1 MSNGD
6 QFLGHWKL
14 ASSENW
20 DEYMKAAG
28 VGLATRKEA
37 NQLTNNKE
45 WKRGGGATQP
55 DVLVTRKVANQLT
68 SYEDWKREG
77 DQWTLHISSTFK
89 SKIVTFKMGEEFDED
104 TMDGRKVK
112 SLVTLE
118 GDKMVHKQKP
128 TKEGELDSTVTREIL
143 DDGRLLVTFVAENK
157 GLTAKRYFTSHK
169 P

>member
-28 VGLATRKEA
+28 VGL
-37 NQLTNNKE
+37 
-45 WKRGGGATQP
+45 
-55 DVLVTRKVANQLT
+55 VTRKVANQLT
-68 SYEDWKREG
+68 SYEEWKREG

>member
-28 VGLATRKEA
+28 VG
-37 NQLTNNKE
+37 
-45 WKRGGGATQP
+45 
-55 DVLVTRKVANQLT
+55 LVTRKVANQLT

>member
-28 VGLATRKEA
+28 VGL
-37 NQLTNNKE
+37 
-45 WKRGGGATQP
+45 
-55 DVLVTRKVANQLT
+55 VTRKVANQLT
-68 SYEDWKREG
+68 SYEEWKREG

-128 TKEGELDSTVTREIL
+128 TKEGELDSTVTREML